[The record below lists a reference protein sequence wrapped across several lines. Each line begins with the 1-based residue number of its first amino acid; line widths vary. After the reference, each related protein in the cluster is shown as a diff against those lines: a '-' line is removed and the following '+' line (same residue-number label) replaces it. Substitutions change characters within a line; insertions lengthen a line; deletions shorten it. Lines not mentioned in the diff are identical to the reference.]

1 MRTIKLIV
9 LGVLGAALVLIGVSN
24 MGPVDLH
31 LIPPSL
37 AGGRLSLLDV
47 PLAAVILAAILLGVF
62 IGQVMEWIRGRK
74 RRAAANETHREI
86 AALKDEVAQLRR
98 QLGTEDDDLPRVLG
112 G

>member
-9 LGVLGAALVLIGVSN
+9 LGLLAVALVLAGVSN

-37 AGGRLSLLDV
+37 AGGRFSLLDV
-47 PLAAVILAAILLGVF
+47 PLAAVILASVLLGVF
-62 IGQVMEWIRGRK
+62 IGQVLEWIRGYK
-74 RRAAANETHREI
+74 RRAIAAETRREI

-98 QLGTEDDDLPRVLG
+98 KLGTEDDDLPRILG